1 MSNICTNIWLNLNP
15 MINRKYLIQYLAQGS
30 SKKGVDIK
38 EITIIS
44 EKHFFLVENLM
55 LPNKLMLVC

>member
-1 MSNICTNIWLNLNP
+1 

-30 SKKGVDIK
+30 STKGVDIK

>member
-1 MSNICTNIWLNLNP
+1 

-30 SKKGVDIK
+30 STKGVDIK

-44 EKHFFLVENLM
+44 EKHFFFGG
-55 LPNKLMLVC
+55 KLNATK